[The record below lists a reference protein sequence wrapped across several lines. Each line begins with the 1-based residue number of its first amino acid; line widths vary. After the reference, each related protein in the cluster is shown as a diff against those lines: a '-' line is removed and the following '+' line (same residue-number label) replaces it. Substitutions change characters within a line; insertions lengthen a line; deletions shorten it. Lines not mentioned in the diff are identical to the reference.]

1 MIKFQCKECGKT
13 FVVDDALAG
22 KKAKCKNCKAI
33 ITVPEVQATQVAK
46 PTRKPDS
53 SKASA
58 ADSRNPVGVQK
69 LQTPVTATRP
79 ASPAAPRKKPM
90 RLRRLEADARQMQQR
105 FASFPLIRIFGAVGN
120 PPETYRIIYNI
131 RGLARGHDGKP
142 TFREEHL
149 VEIKLTSEYPRQSP
163 KCRSLTPV
171 FHPNFDPAT
180 ICVGDH
186 WTAAER
192 LSDLVIRI
200 GEMIAYQAY
209 NIKSPLDG
217 EAAMWADL
225 NQAKLPIDP
234 RSLIPPEN

>member
-13 FVVDDALAG
+13 FVVDDTLAG

-33 ITVPEVQATQVAK
+33 ITVPEAKTTQPESPKAPATGS
-46 PTRKPDS
+46 RKPVS
-53 SKASA
+53 VSKI
-58 ADSRNPVGVQK
+58 
-69 LQTPVTATRP
+69 QTPVTATRP
-79 ASPAAPRKKPM
+79 ASSAAPRKKPM

-105 FASFPLIRIFGAVGN
+105 FASFPLIRIFNVVGD

-142 TFREEHL
+142 CFREEHL
-149 VEIKLTSEYPRQSP
+149 VEIVLTSEYPRQSP
-163 KCRSLTPV
+163 KCKSLTPV

-225 NQAKLPIDP
+225 NQARLPIDP
-234 RSLIPPEN
+234 RSLIPPES